1 MHNGYAEGIDKAEWF
16 KRNKAFFEKLIPAM
30 ERCDVNVLIENSTKK
45 NMGNMY
51 FVNTG
56 KEMVEFIEYMNHPK
70 FHACWDT
77 GHANCEGSQYQE
89 IMDLGEH
96 LYAIHYN
103 DNHGNC
109 DEHVMPYLGTLNHD
123 EVINAL
129 IDVKFKGYFTLES
142 DSSLIIRNW
151 PHSRRSFDKDTRLL
165 NPQLFMVRK
174 LESLMYDI
182 VKYMLT
188 SYGIFEE

>member
-1 MHNGYAEGIDKAEWF
+1 
-16 KRNKAFFEKLIPAM
+16 
-30 ERCDVNVLIENSTKK
+30 
-45 NMGNMY
+45 
-51 FVNTG
+51 
-56 KEMVEFIEYMNHPK
+56 MVEFIEYMNHSQ

-77 GHANCEGSQYQE
+77 GHANCEGSQYQQ

-109 DEHVMPYLGTLNHD
+109 DEHVMPYMGTLNHD

-142 DSSLIIRNW
+142 DSPLIIRTW
-151 PHSRRSFDKDTRLL
+151 PHTRHSFDKDSRLL
-165 NPQLFMVRK
+165 DPQLFMVRK
-174 LESLMYDI
+174 IESLKFDIAKYILSSYD
-182 VKYMLT
+182 L
-188 SYGIFEE
+188 FEE